1 MKLPI
6 HLRFTD
12 STGSVCDMNLRKERI
27 GEAQVADALCAVP
40 VAAAVTSMM
49 IIAIKRRG
57 KNNGDGSAGTERNSY
72 CVPAGNYPASGHSTN
87 APRYKTSWAHYRV

>member
-1 MKLPI
+1 
-6 HLRFTD
+6 
-12 STGSVCDMNLRKERI
+12 MNLRKERI

-57 KNNGDGSAGTERNSY
+57 KNNGDGSAGTVLWDNVNRHEAA
-72 CVPAGNYPASGHSTN
+72 PTN
-87 APRYKTSWAHYRV
+87 AKS